1 MNTDRK
7 DWKYEEAY
15 QRLKEIV
22 SQMEADEVTVD
33 QISEYL
39 KEAVGLLAVCKE
51 RLYTT
56 EKDVENILVSLEE
69 DKVGDDDN

>member
-33 QISEYL
+33 QISKYL
-39 KEAVGLLAVCKE
+39 KEAVELLAVCKE

-56 EKDVENILVSLEE
+56 EKDVENILASLEE
-69 DKVGDDDN
+69 NKVGDNN

>member
-39 KEAVGLLAVCKE
+39 KEAVELLAVCKE

-56 EKDVENILVSLEE
+56 EKDVENILASLEE
-69 DKVGDDDN
+69 NKVGDNN